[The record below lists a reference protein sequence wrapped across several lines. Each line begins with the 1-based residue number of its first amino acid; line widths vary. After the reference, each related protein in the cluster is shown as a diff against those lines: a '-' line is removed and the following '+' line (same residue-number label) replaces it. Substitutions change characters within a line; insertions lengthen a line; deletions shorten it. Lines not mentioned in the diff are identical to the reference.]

1 MTDGNTPLPVSTLI
15 ERLEPPEGPVN
26 MVLDTDTYNEV
37 DDQFALTYSLLT
49 EQLNVKAVYAAP
61 FHNSRSD
68 GPADG
73 MEQSYDEIVR
83 ILDILDIDED
93 GFAFRGSRQYMQ
105 DEGPIESPAVA
116 DLIDRAKEPRDEPL
130 YVVPIGAPTNVSA
143 AIQLAPEIIENI
155 VVVWL
160 GGQPHYWPDA
170 THFNLGQDLAASQVL
185 FDSGVPL
192 VHVPCQNV
200 SQHIIS
206 TIPEMEMLLADTGPI
221 GEFLLDRFN
230 EYNQHDRSVWS
241 KEIWDLAPIAYLI
254 NDDWVPSTLDFSPEL
269 TADFTWNVEK
279 DRHLVRVATFAK
291 RDPILDDFVTTLKQ
305 RA

>member
-1 MTDGNTPLPVSTLI
+1 MTDTTTPLPASTVI
-15 ERLEPPEGPVN
+15 ERLEPPAGPVN

-37 DDQFALTYSLLT
+37 DDQFALAYSLLAD
-49 EQLNVKAVYAAP
+49 QLNVEAVYAAP

-83 ILDILDIDED
+83 ILDILDIDAD
-93 GFAFRGSRQYMQ
+93 GFAFRGSRRYMQ
-105 DEGPIESPAVA
+105 DGGPVESPAVT
-116 DLIDRAKEPRDEPL
+116 DLIARAKEPRDDPL
-130 YVVPIGAPTNVSA
+130 YVVPIGAPTNVSS

-170 THFNLGQDLAASQVL
+170 THFNLGQDLPASQVL

-200 SQHIIS
+200 SQHITS
-206 TIPEMEMLLADTGPI
+206 TIPEMEQLLADTGDI
-221 GEFLLDRFN
+221 GAFLLERFN
-230 EYNQHDRSVWS
+230 EYNQHDRPVWS

-269 TADFTWNVEK
+269 TADFTWNVNRA
-279 DRHLVRVATFAK
+279 RHLVRVATFAK
-291 RDPILDDFVTTLKQ
+291 RDPILHDLVTTLEQ
-305 RA
+305 HA